1 MVGPCLQHARLG
13 DYAEPTIGVQADLL
27 WCGPDGDAATLVERL
42 IADVGLRPVR
52 LGDQDTAGV
61 LDGVARLW
69 FALAL
74 GQEIGRHV
82 AFKVLIP

>member
-1 MVGPCLQHARLG
+1 VSEILIRVHA
-13 DYAEPTIGVQADLL
+13 AGVNPIDGAQRR
-27 WCGPDGDAATLVERL
+27 CGPDGDAATLVERL

-52 LGDQDTAGV
+52 LGGQDTVGV

-74 GQEIGRHV
+74 GQEMGRRV